1 MKKKHLISIKNK
13 NYGERRH
20 YVSVRVSN
28 SLLFFFLILACI
40 VLKALPFNLQ
50 LDLNINMIFLSS
62 DLKVISIAKV
72 WKYVQYQTDTN
83 STNMVISFQT
93 ARTHNLYHCIYFKSH
108 ESLRTNVVY
117 DQGCILMRIWS
128 NWSRSQS
135 HFHERGTYLNQTW
148 SICLTW
154 IVLVMLC
161 VLYVLLL
168 VLIWD
173 MEILVINS
181 AFPFNCYC

>member
-1 MKKKHLISIKNK
+1 MQEHI
-13 NYGERRH
+13 
-20 YVSVRVSN
+20 
-28 SLLFFFLILACI
+28 
-40 VLKALPFNLQ
+40 
-50 LDLNINMIFLSS
+50 
-62 DLKVISIAKV
+62 
-72 WKYVQYQTDTN
+72 
-83 STNMVISFQT
+83 
-93 ARTHNLYHCIYFKSH
+93 IYIKSH
-108 ESLRTNVVY
+108 ESLSTNVVY

-135 HFHERGTYLNQTW
+135 HFHERGTYLTQTW

-181 AFPFNCYC
+181 AFPFNCYCWIKRLFTLFVLTKKKETCTIFHSLKIQHSWAILYNILLIIIVYLITEYNFCYN